1 MILYTIE
8 SGVYHPRLMVFIHD
22 GVSAAGCGN
31 SKSATFSISGIGHV
45 APQAEPSLFN
55 RTLDAWLSG
64 SETFHSG

>member
-1 MILYTIE
+1 
-8 SGVYHPRLMVFIHD
+8 MVFIHG

-45 APQAEPSLFN
+45 APQAESSLFN